1 MGRLER
7 RPRNRPFAWP
17 ASRGRFS
24 IRLASGPCT
33 AIDQTGRCTTP
44 PYPCAVTDGADRHY
58 PNPGSQLAADKGG
71 FVGYDLGDTS
81 LGLPM
86 KALSGTQYHDVM
98 SYCDYQWISA
108 YTYMGLLD
116 RLRAESALP
125 PR

>member
-1 MGRLER
+1 MDHGEIGTPPTKSAIRLAGVTR
-7 RPRNRPFAWP
+7 DRC
-17 ASRGRFS
+17 RFS

-81 LGLPM
+81 LGLTM
-86 KALSGTQYHDVM
+86 
-98 SYCDYQWISA
+98 
-108 YTYMGLLD
+108 
-116 RLRAESALP
+116 
-125 PR
+125 